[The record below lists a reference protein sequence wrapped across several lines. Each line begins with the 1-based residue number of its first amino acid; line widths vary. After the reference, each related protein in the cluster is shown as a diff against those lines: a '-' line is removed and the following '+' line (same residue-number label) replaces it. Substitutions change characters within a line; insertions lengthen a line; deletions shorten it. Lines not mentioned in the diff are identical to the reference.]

1 MHRTPPAENL
11 TRGRHPLP
19 GPSSLI
25 PLPVFRS
32 PFSTAPS
39 GCLWAWFPAW
49 RGRFFFS
56 ANSSFCRFCFQ
67 PSCDFCRKSYQNRTW
82 SRSALLEGRRLP
94 AEVVEL
100 RGVNA
105 ERTRIVACFSPW
117 LVRFGDGDDFR
128 DVLLLFEA
136 GRNEMTA
143 RCNGKNRD
151 WGTRS
156 SGSRSDTRRCN
167 LGRPGPRLD

>member
-1 MHRTPPAENL
+1 MEGTLSRAPPL
-11 TRGRHPLP
+11 SFL
-19 GPSSLI
+19 S
-25 PLPVFRS
+25 VFRS

-49 RGRFFFS
+49 RGRFFFFLRTHHS
-56 ANSSFCRFCFQ
+56 VGFVSSRPAIFVVN
-67 PSCDFCRKSYQNRTW
+67 PTKIGPG